1 MFNIKIIEEFSS
13 KKIKFFNGNVNFFN
27 IQIEEYNTDNIIQ
40 MKNLEILNINNSLL
54 PVHYK
59 MKLKKENYSKEII
72 LFVKPKKIDISKN
85 FIISILNYKYI
96 KLFENI
102 HVSKNKNP
110 KIDILLA
117 DKKISLF
124 PKYKTKS
131 VNSNNIY
138 ISPKKYKILEDI
150 SLNSKNAIEITLFIK
165 KDNDDKII
173 GAYYSVEKM
182 YKKEF
187 Q

>member
-1 MFNIKIIEEFSS
+1 MFDMVIIERFSS

-27 IQIEEYNTDNIIQ
+27 IQIEEYTNDNIIQ
-40 MKNLEILNINNSLL
+40 MKNLEILNIDNSLL

-59 MKLKKENYSKEII
+59 MQLKKENYFKKII

-85 FIISILNYKYI
+85 FLISIINEHI

-102 HVSKNKNP
+102 SVSKNKNP
-110 KIDILLA
+110 KIDILLT
-117 DKKISLF
+117 DKKIFLF
-124 PKYKTKS
+124 PKYKSKT

-150 SLNSKNAIEITLFIK
+150 SLNSKSAIELTLFIK

-173 GAYYSVEKM
+173 GAYYSLEKI

-187 Q
+187 

>member
-1 MFNIKIIEEFSS
+1 MFDMKIIENFSS
-13 KKIKFFNGNVNFFN
+13 KKIKFFNGNINFFN
-27 IQIEEYNTDNIIQ
+27 ILIEEYDIDNIIQ

-54 PVHYK
+54 PVHYN
-59 MKLKKENYSKEII
+59 MKLKKENYFKKII
-72 LFVKPKKIDISKN
+72 LFVKPKKIDITKN
-85 FIISILNYKYI
+85 FLISIINDKKI

-110 KIDILLA
+110 KIDIILA
-117 DKKISLF
+117 DKKIALL

-138 ISPKKYKILEDI
+138 ISPKKYKTLEDI
-150 SLNSKNAIEITLFIK
+150 SLNPKKTVEITLFLK
-165 KDNDDKII
+165 KDNNDKII
-173 GAYYSVEKM
+173 GAYYSLEKM

-187 Q
+187 

>member
-1 MFNIKIIEEFSS
+1 MFDMKIVESSSS
-13 KKIKFFNGNVNFFN
+13 KKIEFFNGNINFFN

-54 PVHYK
+54 PVHYT

-72 LFVKPKKIDISKN
+72 LFFKPKIINISKN
-85 FIISILNYKYI
+85 FIIYILNHKHI

-110 KIDILLA
+110 KIDIILA

-124 PKYKTKS
+124 PKYKVKS

-138 ISPKKYKILEDI
+138 ISPKKYKTLEDI
-150 SLNSKNAIEITLFIK
+150 SLNPKKTVEITLFLK
-165 KDNDDKII
+165 KDNNDKII
-173 GAYYSVEKM
+173 GAYYSLEKM

-187 Q
+187 

>member
-1 MFNIKIIEEFSS
+1 MFDMKIIEKFSS
-13 KKIKFFNGNVNFFN
+13 KKIEFFNGNINFFN
-27 IQIEEYNTDNIIQ
+27 IQIEEYSTDNIIQ

-59 MKLKKENYSKEII
+59 IKLKKENYFKEII
-72 LFVKPKKIDISKN
+72 SFVKPKKININKS
-85 FIISILNYKYI
+85 FIISILNDKNI

-110 KIDILLA
+110 KIDIILT
-117 DKKISLF
+117 DKKISLL
-124 PKYKTKS
+124 PKYKYKT

-138 ISPKKYKILEDI
+138 ISPKKYKTLEDI
-150 SLNSKNAIEITLFIK
+150 SLNPKKTVEITLFLK
-165 KDNDDKII
+165 KDNNDKII
-173 GAYYSVEKM
+173 GAYYSLEKM

-187 Q
+187 

>member
-1 MFNIKIIEEFSS
+1 MFDMEIIERFSS

-27 IQIEEYNTDNIIQ
+27 IQIEEYTNDNIIQ
-40 MKNLEILNINNSLL
+40 MKNLEILNIDNSLL

-59 MKLKKENYSKEII
+59 MQLKKENYFKKII

-85 FIISILNYKYI
+85 FLLSIINEHI

-102 HVSKNKNP
+102 SVSKNKNP
-110 KIDILLA
+110 KIDILLT
-117 DKKISLF
+117 DKKIFLF
-124 PKYKTKS
+124 PKYKSKT

-150 SLNSKNAIEITLFIK
+150 SLNSKSAIELTLFIK

-173 GAYYSVEKM
+173 GAYYSLEKI

-187 Q
+187 

>member
-1 MFNIKIIEEFSS
+1 MFYMEIIERFSS

-27 IQIEEYNTDNIIQ
+27 IQIEEYTNDNIIQ
-40 MKNLEILNINNSLL
+40 MKNLEILNIDNSLL

-59 MKLKKENYSKEII
+59 MQLKKENYFKKII

-85 FIISILNYKYI
+85 FLISIINEHI

-102 HVSKNKNP
+102 SVSKNKNP
-110 KIDILLA
+110 KIDILLT
-117 DKKISLF
+117 DKKIFLF
-124 PKYKTKS
+124 PKYKSKT

-150 SLNSKNAIEITLFIK
+150 SLNSKSAIELTLFIK

-173 GAYYSVEKM
+173 GAYYSLEKI

-187 Q
+187 

>member
-1 MFNIKIIEEFSS
+1 MFDMEIIERFSS

-27 IQIEEYNTDNIIQ
+27 ILIEEYDIDNIIQ

-59 MKLKKENYSKEII
+59 MKLKKKNYSKEIM
-72 LFVKPKKIDISKN
+72 LFIKPKKIDISKN
-85 FIISILNYKYI
+85 FLISIINYKNI

-117 DKKISLF
+117 DKKISLL
-124 PKYKTKS
+124 PKYKAKS

-138 ISPKKYKILEDI
+138 ISPKKYKTLEDI
-150 SLNSKNAIEITLFIK
+150 SLNSKNAIEITLFLK
-165 KDNDDKII
+165 KDNNDKII
-173 GAYYSVEKM
+173 GAYYSLEKM

-187 Q
+187 

>member
-1 MFNIKIIEEFSS
+1 MFDMEIIERFSS

-27 IQIEEYNTDNIIQ
+27 IQIEEYTNDNIIQ
-40 MKNLEILNINNSLL
+40 MKNLEILNIDNSLL

-59 MKLKKENYSKEII
+59 MQLKKENYFKKII

-85 FIISILNYKYI
+85 FLISIINEHI

-102 HVSKNKNP
+102 SVSKNKNP
-110 KIDILLA
+110 KIDILLT
-117 DKKISLF
+117 DKKISLL
-124 PKYKTKS
+124 PKYKAKS

-150 SLNSKNAIEITLFIK
+150 SLNSKKTVEITLFIK
-165 KDNDDKII
+165 KDINDKII
-173 GAYYSVEKM
+173 GAYYSLEKI

-187 Q
+187 

>member
-1 MFNIKIIEEFSS
+1 MFDMEIIERFSS

-27 IQIEEYNTDNIIQ
+27 ILIEEYDIDNIIQ

-59 MKLKKENYSKEII
+59 IKLKKENYFKEII
-72 LFVKPKKIDISKN
+72 SFVKPKKININKS
-85 FIISILNYKYI
+85 FIISILNDKNI

-110 KIDILLA
+110 KIDIILT
-117 DKKISLF
+117 DKKISLL
-124 PKYKTKS
+124 PKYKYKT

-138 ISPKKYKILEDI
+138 ISPKKYKTLEDI
-150 SLNSKNAIEITLFIK
+150 SLNPKKTVEITLFLK
-165 KDNDDKII
+165 KDNNDKII
-173 GAYYSVEKM
+173 GAYYSLEKM

-187 Q
+187 

>member
-1 MFNIKIIEEFSS
+1 MFDMKIIEKFSS
-13 KKIKFFNGNVNFFN
+13 KKIEFFNGNINFFN
-27 IQIEEYNTDNIIQ
+27 IQIEEYSTDNIIQ

-59 MKLKKENYSKEII
+59 MKLKKENYKEII

-85 FIISILNYKYI
+85 FIISILNDKNI

-110 KIDILLA
+110 KIDIILT
-117 DKKISLF
+117 DKKIFLF
-124 PKYKTKS
+124 PKYKTKT

-138 ISPKKYKILEDI
+138 ISPKKYKTLEDI
-150 SLNSKNAIEITLFIK
+150 SLNSKSAIELTLFIK

-173 GAYYSVEKM
+173 GAYYSLEKI

-187 Q
+187 

>member
-1 MFNIKIIEEFSS
+1 MFDMEIIERFSS

-27 IQIEEYNTDNIIQ
+27 IQIEEYTNDNIIQ
-40 MKNLEILNINNSLL
+40 MKNLEILNIDNSLL

-59 MKLKKENYSKEII
+59 MQLKKENYFKKII
-72 LFVKPKKIDISKN
+72 LFVKPKKIDINKN
-85 FIISILNYKYI
+85 FLISIINEHI

-102 HVSKNKNP
+102 SVSKNKNP
-110 KIDILLA
+110 KIDILLT
-117 DKKISLF
+117 DKKIFLF
-124 PKYKTKS
+124 PKYKSKT

-150 SLNSKNAIEITLFIK
+150 SLNSKSAIELTLFIK

-173 GAYYSVEKM
+173 GAYYSLEKI

-187 Q
+187 

>member
-1 MFNIKIIEEFSS
+1 MFDMKIIEKFSS
-13 KKIKFFNGNVNFFN
+13 KKIEFFNENVNFFN
-27 IQIEEYNTDNIIQ
+27 IQIEEYSTDNIIQ

-59 MKLKKENYSKEII
+59 MKLKKENYFKEII
-72 LFVKPKKIDISKN
+72 SFVKPKKIDINKS
-85 FIISILNYKYI
+85 FIISILNDKNI

-110 KIDILLA
+110 KIDIILT
-117 DKKISLF
+117 DKKISLL
-124 PKYKTKS
+124 PKYKYKT

-150 SLNSKNAIEITLFIK
+150 SLNSKNAIEMILFIK
-165 KDNDDKII
+165 KNHNDKII
-173 GAYYSVEKM
+173 GAYYSLERA
-182 YKKEF
+182 YIKEF

>member
-1 MFNIKIIEEFSS
+1 MFDMKIIERFSS

-27 IQIEEYNTDNIIQ
+27 IQIEEYTNDNIIQ
-40 MKNLEILNINNSLL
+40 MKNLEILNIDNSLL

-59 MKLKKENYSKEII
+59 MQLKKENYFKKII

-85 FIISILNYKYI
+85 FIISIINDKKI

-110 KIDILLA
+110 KIDIILA
-117 DKKISLF
+117 DKKIALL

-150 SLNSKNAIEITLFIK
+150 SLNSKKTVEITLFIK
-165 KDNDDKII
+165 KDINDKII
-173 GAYYSVEKM
+173 GAYYSLEKI

-187 Q
+187 

>member
-1 MFNIKIIEEFSS
+1 MFNMEIIERFSS
-13 KKIKFFNGNVNFFN
+13 KKIKFFNGNINFFN
-27 IQIEEYNTDNIIQ
+27 IQIEEYTVDNIIQ

-54 PVHYK
+54 PVHYE
-59 MKLKKENYSKEII
+59 MKLKKENYFKKII
-72 LFVKPKKIDISKN
+72 LFIKPKKIDISKN
-85 FIISILNYKYI
+85 FLISINYKNI

-117 DKKISLF
+117 DKKISLL
-124 PKYKTKS
+124 PKYKAKS

-138 ISPKKYKILEDI
+138 MSPKKYKTLEDI
-150 SLNSKNAIEITLFIK
+150 SLNSKNAVEITLFIK
-165 KDNDDKII
+165 KDNNDKII
-173 GAYYSVEKM
+173 GAYYSLEKM

>member
-1 MFNIKIIEEFSS
+1 MFDMEIIERFSS

-27 IQIEEYNTDNIIQ
+27 IQIEEYTNDNIIQ
-40 MKNLEILNINNSLL
+40 MKNLEILNIDNSLL

-59 MKLKKENYSKEII
+59 MQLKKENYFKKII

-85 FIISILNYKYI
+85 FLISIINGHI

-102 HVSKNKNP
+102 SVSKNKNP
-110 KIDILLA
+110 KIDILLT
-117 DKKISLF
+117 DKKIFLF
-124 PKYKTKS
+124 PKYKSKT

-150 SLNSKNAIEITLFIK
+150 SLNSKSAIELTLFIK

-173 GAYYSVEKM
+173 GAYYSLEKI

-187 Q
+187 

>member
-1 MFNIKIIEEFSS
+1 MFDMEIIERFSS

-27 IQIEEYNTDNIIQ
+27 IQIEEYTNDNIIQ
-40 MKNLEILNINNSLL
+40 MKDLEILNIDNSLL

-59 MKLKKENYSKEII
+59 MQLKKENYFKKII

-85 FIISILNYKYI
+85 FLISIINEHI

-102 HVSKNKNP
+102 SVSKNKNP
-110 KIDILLA
+110 KIDILLT
-117 DKKISLF
+117 DKKIFLF
-124 PKYKTKS
+124 PKYKSKT

-150 SLNSKNAIEITLFIK
+150 SLNSKSAIELTLFIK

-173 GAYYSVEKM
+173 GAYYSLEKI

-187 Q
+187 

>member
-1 MFNIKIIEEFSS
+1 MFDMEIIERFSS

-27 IQIEEYNTDNIIQ
+27 ILIEEYDIDNIIQ

-59 MKLKKENYSKEII
+59 MQLKKENYFKKII

-85 FIISILNYKYI
+85 FFISIINEHI

-102 HVSKNKNP
+102 SVSKNKNP
-110 KIDILLA
+110 KIDILLT
-117 DKKISLF
+117 DKKIFLF
-124 PKYKTKS
+124 PKYKSKT

-150 SLNSKNAIEITLFIK
+150 SLNSKSAIELTLFIK

-173 GAYYSVEKM
+173 GAYYSLEKI
-182 YKKEF
+182 YIKEF
-187 Q
+187 

>member
-1 MFNIKIIEEFSS
+1 MFDMEIIERFSS
-13 KKIKFFNGNVNFFN
+13 KKIKFFNGNINFFN
-27 IQIEEYNTDNIIQ
+27 IQIEEYTVDNIIQ

-54 PVHYK
+54 PVHYE
-59 MKLKKENYSKEII
+59 MKLKKENYFKKII
-72 LFVKPKKIDISKN
+72 LFIKPKKIDISKN
-85 FIISILNYKYI
+85 FLISINYKNI

-117 DKKISLF
+117 DKKISLL
-124 PKYKTKS
+124 PKYKAKS

-138 ISPKKYKILEDI
+138 MSPKKYKTLKDI
-150 SLNSKNAIEITLFIK
+150 SLNSKNAVEITLFIK
-165 KDNDDKII
+165 KDNNDKII
-173 GAYYSVEKM
+173 GAYYSLEKM

-187 Q
+187 

>member
-1 MFNIKIIEEFSS
+1 MFDMKIIERFSS

-27 IQIEEYNTDNIIQ
+27 ILIEEYDIDNIIQ

-54 PVHYK
+54 PVHYN
-59 MKLKKENYSKEII
+59 MKLKKENYFKKII
-72 LFVKPKKIDISKN
+72 LFIKPKKIDISKN
-85 FIISILNYKYI
+85 FLISINDKKI

-110 KIDILLA
+110 KIDIILA
-117 DKKISLF
+117 DKKISLL
-124 PKYKTKS
+124 PKYINKS

-150 SLNSKNAIEITLFIK
+150 SLNSKNAIEITLFLK
-165 KDNDDKII
+165 KDNNDKII
-173 GAYYSVEKM
+173 GAYYSLERA
-182 YKKEF
+182 YIKEF

>member
-1 MFNIKIIEEFSS
+1 MFDMKIIENFSS
-13 KKIKFFNGNVNFFN
+13 KKIKFFNGNINFFN
-27 IQIEEYNTDNIIQ
+27 ILIEEYDIDNIIQ

-54 PVHYK
+54 PVHYN
-59 MKLKKENYSKEII
+59 MKLKKENYFKKII
-72 LFVKPKKIDISKN
+72 LFIKPKKIDISKN
-85 FIISILNYKYI
+85 FLISINDKKI

-110 KIDILLA
+110 KIDIILA
-117 DKKISLF
+117 DKKIALL

-138 ISPKKYKILEDI
+138 ISPKKYKTLEDI
-150 SLNSKNAIEITLFIK
+150 SLDPKKTVEITLFLK
-165 KDNDDKII
+165 KDNNDKII
-173 GAYYSVEKM
+173 GAYYSLEKM

>member
-1 MFNIKIIEEFSS
+1 MLNIKIIENFSS

-27 IQIEEYNTDNIIQ
+27 ILIEEYDIDNIIQ

-54 PVHYK
+54 PVHYN
-59 MKLKKENYSKEII
+59 MKLKKENYFKKII

-85 FIISILNYKYI
+85 FLISINDKKI

-110 KIDILLA
+110 KIDILLT
-117 DKKISLF
+117 DKKISLL
-124 PKYKTKS
+124 PKYKAKS
-131 VNSNNIY
+131 ANSNNIY
-138 ISPKKYKILEDI
+138 MSPKKYKTLEDI
-150 SLNSKNAIEITLFIK
+150 SLNPKKTVEITLFLK
-165 KDNDDKII
+165 KDNNDKII
-173 GAYYSVEKM
+173 GAYYSLEKM

>member
-1 MFNIKIIEEFSS
+1 
-13 KKIKFFNGNVNFFN
+13 
-27 IQIEEYNTDNIIQ
+27 

-54 PVHYK
+54 PVHYT

-72 LFVKPKKIDISKN
+72 LFFKPKIINISKN
-85 FIISILNYKYI
+85 FIIYILNHKHI

-102 HVSKNKNP
+102 HISKNKNP
-110 KIDILLA
+110 KIDIILA
-117 DKKISLF
+117 DKKIALL

-138 ISPKKYKILEDI
+138 ISPKKYKTLGDI
-150 SLNSKNAIEITLFIK
+150 SLNSKNSIEMTLFIK

-173 GAYYSVEKM
+173 GAYYSLEKI

-187 Q
+187 

>member
-1 MFNIKIIEEFSS
+1 MFDMEIIERFSS

-27 IQIEEYNTDNIIQ
+27 IQIEEYTNDNIIQ

-59 MKLKKENYSKEII
+59 MKLKKENYKEII

-85 FIISILNYKYI
+85 FLISIINEHI

-102 HVSKNKNP
+102 SVSKNKNP
-110 KIDILLA
+110 KIDILLT
-117 DKKISLF
+117 DKKIFLF
-124 PKYKTKS
+124 PKYKSKT

-138 ISPKKYKILEDI
+138 ISPKKYKTLEDI
-150 SLNSKNAIEITLFIK
+150 SLNSKSAIELTLFIK

-173 GAYYSVEKM
+173 GAYYSLEKI
-182 YKKEF
+182 YKNEF
-187 Q
+187 

>member
-1 MFNIKIIEEFSS
+1 MFDMKIIEKFSS
-13 KKIKFFNGNVNFFN
+13 KKIEFFNGNINFFN
-27 IQIEEYNTDNIIQ
+27 IQIEEYSTDNIIQ

-59 MKLKKENYSKEII
+59 IKLKKENYFKEII
-72 LFVKPKKIDISKN
+72 SFVKPKKININKS
-85 FIISILNYKYI
+85 FIISILNDKNI

-110 KIDILLA
+110 KIDIILT
-117 DKKISLF
+117 DKKISLL
-124 PKYKTKS
+124 PKYKYKT

-138 ISPKKYKILEDI
+138 ISPKKYTTLEDI
-150 SLNSKNAIEITLFIK
+150 SLNPKKTVEITLFLK
-165 KDNDDKII
+165 KDNNDKII
-173 GAYYSVEKM
+173 GAYYSLEKM

-187 Q
+187 

>member
-1 MFNIKIIEEFSS
+1 MFDMEIIERFSS

-27 IQIEEYNTDNIIQ
+27 IQIEEYTNDNIIQ

-59 MKLKKENYSKEII
+59 MKLKKENYKEII

-85 FIISILNYKYI
+85 FIISILNDKNI

-102 HVSKNKNP
+102 SVSKNKNP
-110 KIDILLA
+110 KIDILLT
-117 DKKISLF
+117 DKKISLL
-124 PKYKTKS
+124 PKYKAKS

-150 SLNSKNAIEITLFIK
+150 SLNSKKTVEITLFIK
-165 KDNDDKII
+165 KDINDKII
-173 GAYYSVEKM
+173 GAYYSLEKI

-187 Q
+187 

>member
-1 MFNIKIIEEFSS
+1 MFDMEIIERFSS

-27 IQIEEYNTDNIIQ
+27 IQIEEYTNDNIIQ
-40 MKNLEILNINNSLL
+40 MKNLEILNIDNSLL

-59 MKLKKENYSKEII
+59 MQLKKENYFKKII

-85 FIISILNYKYI
+85 FLISIINEHI

-102 HVSKNKNP
+102 SVSKNKNP
-110 KIDILLA
+110 KIDILLT
-117 DKKISLF
+117 DKKIFLF
-124 PKYKTKS
+124 PKYKSKT

-150 SLNSKNAIEITLFIK
+150 SLNSKSAIELTLFIK

-173 GAYYSVEKM
+173 GAYYSLEKI

-187 Q
+187 